1 MRTDAIPPNSF
12 QSKST
17 ASEDRVIF
25 PLASIQLVMSPAT
38 TRFAWPTMV
47 SCLLACTARTYLPTW
62 PDALLCLARP
72 ACLDKICRSTSNQRL
87 PRPPMMM
94 IDRPWR
100 RWEPSLGPECSFY
113 AAIDFLK
120 IFLCW
125 YPQRRV
131 SITTLLTHPHN
142 PRHNG
147 HNFIS
152 SNKWGM

>member
-1 MRTDAIPPNSF
+1 MRTDANPPNSF
-12 QSKST
+12 QRKST
-17 ASEDRVIF
+17 ASEDGVIF
-25 PLASIQLVMSPAT
+25 PLATILVMSAAT

-113 AAIDFLK
+113 VAIDFLE